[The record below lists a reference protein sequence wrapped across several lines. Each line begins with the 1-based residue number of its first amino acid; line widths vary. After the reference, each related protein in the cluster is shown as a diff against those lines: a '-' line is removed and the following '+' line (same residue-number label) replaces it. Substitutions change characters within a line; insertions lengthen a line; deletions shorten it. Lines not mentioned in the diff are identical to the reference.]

1 LDHSEEAALKIHE
14 FQAKEILARFG
25 VPVPRARVVSSP
37 AEAEAAA
44 RELGAGDAKVV
55 VKAQIHAGGRGKA
68 GGVKVVDTPA
78 AAREVAERLLG
89 KPLVTHQ
96 SGPQGQVVR
105 RLLVEQG
112 LDIARELYAGLV
124 LDRERAQVALIA
136 SAEGGVEIE
145 EVARRS
151 PEKILRAHVH
161 PATGLMPYQCRQ
173 LAFRLGLGKEQ
184 VNQAVGLFTA
194 LQRAF
199 LELDASLVEVNPLVV
214 TRTGELVA
222 LDAKVNFDDNGL
234 FRHKELA
241 ALRDEE
247 QEQPAEVEA
256 SRHDL
261 SYVRLDGDIGCMV
274 NGAGLAMAT
283 MDIIKLF
290 GGEPANFLDVGGGT
304 DAKRV
309 EAAFKIIL
317 SDPSVKAILVNI
329 FGGIVRCDTIAQG
342 VVSAVREVGIRVPL
356 VVRLQGT
363 KQAEGRAIIQ
373 ASGLDLIA
381 VETMQQAAEAAV
393 AAARRRA

>member
-1 LDHSEEAALKIHE
+1 MKIHE
-14 FQAKEILARFG
+14 FQAKELLARFG

-37 AEAEAAA
+37 EEAEAAA
-44 RELGAGDAKVV
+44 RELGAGQVV

-68 GGVKVVDTPA
+68 GGVKVVDSPA
-78 AAREVAERLLG
+78 AARALAERLLG
-89 KPLVTHQ
+89 RPLVTHQ
-96 SGPQGQVVR
+96 SGPRGQVVR

-112 LDIARELYAGLV
+112 LGIARELYAGLV

-151 PEKILRAHVH
+151 PEKILRVHAH
-161 PATGLMPYQCRQ
+161 PITGLMPYQCRQ

-184 VNQAVGLFTA
+184 VTQAVALFTA

-214 TRTGELVA
+214 TREGQLVA

-247 QEQPAEVEA
+247 QEEPAEVEA

-283 MDIIKLF
+283 MDIIKLY

-342 VVSAVREVGIRVPL
+342 VVAAVREVGIRVPL

-363 KQAEGRAIIQ
+363 KQAEGRDLIQ
-373 ASGLDLIA
+373 ASGLD
-381 VETMQQAAEAAV
+381 
-393 AAARRRA
+393 

>member
-1 LDHSEEAALKIHE
+1 MKIHE
-14 FQAKEILARFG
+14 FQAKELLARFG

-37 AEAEAAA
+37 EEAEAAA
-44 RELGAGDAKVV
+44 RELGAGQVV

-68 GGVKVVDTPA
+68 GGVKVVDSPA
-78 AAREVAERLLG
+78 AARALAERLLG
-89 KPLVTHQ
+89 RPLVTHQ
-96 SGPQGQVVR
+96 SGPRGQVVR

-112 LDIARELYAGLV
+112 LGIARELYAGLV

-151 PEKILRAHVH
+151 PEKILRVHAH
-161 PATGLMPYQCRQ
+161 PITGLMPYQCRQ

-184 VNQAVGLFTA
+184 VTQAVALFTA

-214 TRTGELVA
+214 TREGQLVA

-247 QEQPAEVEA
+247 QEEPAEVEA

-283 MDIIKLF
+283 MDIIKLY

-342 VVSAVREVGIRVPL
+342 VVAAVREVGIRVPL

-363 KQAEGRAIIQ
+363 KQAEGRDLIQ
-373 ASGLDLIA
+373 ASGLDIIA
-381 VETMQQAAEAAV
+381 AETMQQAAEAAV
-393 AAARRRA
+393 AAVGRRA

>member
-1 LDHSEEAALKIHE
+1 MKIHE
-14 FQAKEILARFG
+14 YQAKEILARHG
-25 VPVPRARVVSSP
+25 VSVPRARAVSSGE
-37 AEAEAAA
+37 EAEAAA
-44 RELGAGDAKVV
+44 RELGPGKVV
-55 VKAQIHAGGRGKA
+55 VKAQVHAGGRGKA
-68 GGVKVVDTPA
+68 GGVKVVDSPA
-78 AAREVAERLLG
+78 AARGLAERLLG
-89 KPLVTHQ
+89 RPLVTHQ
-96 SGPQGQVVR
+96 SGPRGQVVR

-151 PEKILRAHVH
+151 PEKILRVYAH
-161 PATGLMPYQCRQ
+161 PTTGLMPYQCRG

-184 VNQAVGLFTA
+184 IAQAVQLFTA
-194 LQRAF
+194 LYRVF
-199 LELDASLVEVNPLVV
+199 VELDCSLVEVNPLVV
-214 TRTGELVA
+214 TRDGRLVA
-222 LDAKVNFDDNGL
+222 LDAKLNFDDSGL
-234 FRHKELA
+234 VRHAEVQ

-247 QEQPAEVEA
+247 QEEPAEVEA

-283 MDIIKLF
+283 MDIIKLY

-304 DAKRV
+304 DARRV

-317 SDPSVKAILVNI
+317 SDPRVKTILVNI
-329 FGGIVRCDTIAQG
+329 FGGIVRCDTIAEG
-342 VVSAVREVGIRVPL
+342 VVAAVREVGIRVPL
-356 VVRLQGT
+356 VIRLQGT

-373 ASGLDLIA
+373 ASGLDLVA
-381 VETMQQAAEAAV
+381 AETMQQAAEAAV
-393 AAARRRA
+393 AAARRPS